1 MESITSLLSIALGAG
16 LVNNFVL
23 SQFLG
28 ICPFMGVSKKIDTA
42 VGMGAA
48 VTFVMGLASALC
60 YPVNKLL
67 DNLGL
72 GFMQTVAFILV
83 IAGLVQFVEMF
94 LKKNIPTLYAALG
107 VYLPLIVVNCI
118 ILGRAE
124 MFASKNGIVDSALDG
139 IGMGIG
145 FTITLTIMGTIRE
158 ILGSGTWMAGLGE
171 LLPALGK
178 DFVLQVLP
186 ESIDPFTIMTSAPG
200 GCFVFGVMM
209 AAATWLTTR
218 PKKAKAAAPAE
229 AVEGGNV

>member
-1 MESITSLLSIALGAG
+1 MNVKKQLMDGLIHQNPVTVQLLGMCSVLAITTSLF
-16 LVNNFVL
+16 N
-23 SQFLG
+23 G
-28 ICPFMGVSKKIDTA
+28 I
-42 VGMGAA
+42 GMGLSVLVILTCANVVISLLRKVIPSKIRIA
-48 VTFVMGLASALC
+48 C
-60 YPVNKLL
+60 YIV
-67 DNLGL
+67 
-72 GFMQTVAFILV
+72 V
-83 IAGLVQFVEMF
+83 IAGFVTIVDLALKAF
-94 LKKNIPTLYAALG
+94 LPALSSSLG
-107 VYLPLIVVNCI
+107 LFIPLIVVNCI

-171 LLPALGK
+171 LIPALGK
-178 DFVLQVLP
+178 DFVIQVLP

-200 GCFVFGVMM
+200 GFFVFGVMM

-218 PKKAKAAAPAE
+218 PKKEKAAAPAE

>member
-1 MESITSLLSIALGAG
+1 MSSKNSKLKILTNGFLNENPVLRLVLGTCPTLATSTI
-16 LVNNFVL
+16 
-23 SQFLG
+23 
-28 ICPFMGVSKKIDTA
+28 
-42 VGMGAA
+42 
-48 VTFVMGLASALC
+48 SALRKVIPDQVRIPC
-60 YPVNKLL
+60 YI
-67 DNLGL
+67 
-72 GFMQTVAFILV
+72 TV
-83 IAGLVQFVEMF
+83 IAGFVSVVQMLVKAFVPA
-94 LKKNIPTLYAALG
+94 LDASLG

-171 LLPALGK
+171 LIPALGK
-178 DFVLQVLP
+178 DFVIQVLP

-200 GCFVFGVMM
+200 GFFVFGVMM